1 MYIYA
6 LCVVIELTFKINDV
20 VVVKNLDSNVVV
32 AGNPAKLYNNS

>member
-6 LCVVIELTFKINDV
+6 LCVVIELTCKINDV
-20 VVVKNLDSNVVV
+20 VVVENLDSNIMV